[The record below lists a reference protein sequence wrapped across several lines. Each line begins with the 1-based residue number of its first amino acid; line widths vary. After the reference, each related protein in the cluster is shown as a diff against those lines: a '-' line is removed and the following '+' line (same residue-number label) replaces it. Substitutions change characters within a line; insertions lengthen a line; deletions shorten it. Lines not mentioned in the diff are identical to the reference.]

1 MELDDFEWDD
11 DKNIRNIR
19 DHGIDFRI
27 AVEAFDDDK
36 SIPYADPEH
45 STVGEPRYALIG
57 QCSAGLVF
65 ISFTYRGERCRIIS
79 ARKASKRMQ
88 RIYAEDN

>member
-1 MELDDFEWDD
+1 MEFGDFEWDD
-11 DKNIRNIR
+11 DKQTRNLR

-27 AVEAFDDDK
+27 AVEAFDDAR

-65 ISFTYRGERCRIIS
+65 ISFTYRGDRCRIIS
-79 ARKASKRMQ
+79 VRKASKRMQ
-88 RIYAEDN
+88 RIYAEND